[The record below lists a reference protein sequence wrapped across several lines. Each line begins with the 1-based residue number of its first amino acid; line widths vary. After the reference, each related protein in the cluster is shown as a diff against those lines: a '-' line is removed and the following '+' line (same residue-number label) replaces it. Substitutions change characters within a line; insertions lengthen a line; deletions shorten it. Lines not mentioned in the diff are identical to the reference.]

1 MNKTE
6 DIEKSRARYKMLVDQ
21 EWMDFQYLTLL
32 EIIFPDRM
40 DKENKNRLQF
50 LRKKIEGEKNV
61 QD

>member
-6 DIEKSRARYKMLVDQ
+6 DIETSRARYKMLVDQ

>member
-6 DIEKSRARYKMLVDQ
+6 DIETSRARYKMLVDQ

-50 LRKKIEGEKNV
+50 LRKKKEGEKNV